1 MEMIIF
7 GTGMLVL
14 AEGVC
19 LYGRQK
25 ERRLLGR
32 LDSMRE
38 KARSGSFRQEE
49 VDETR
54 VS

>member
-14 AEGVC
+14 AAGVC

-25 ERRLLGR
+25 ERRLLER
-32 LDSMRE
+32 LESMLE

-49 VDETR
+49 ID
-54 VS
+54 